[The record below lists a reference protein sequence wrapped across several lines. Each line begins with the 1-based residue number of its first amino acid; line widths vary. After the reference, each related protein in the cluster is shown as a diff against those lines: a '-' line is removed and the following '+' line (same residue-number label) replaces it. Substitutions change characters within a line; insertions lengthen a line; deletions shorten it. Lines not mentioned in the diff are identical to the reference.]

1 VRVPRLHVDIG
12 TDPAEALAPGAT
24 LTLAED
30 RAHYL
35 SRVLRRGRG
44 DALWVFDG
52 RGTRIDATVA
62 EVRKRDVLLQLGT
75 EVVRTPAPAHPVTLA
90 MALLKGDA
98 FDDVLRRATELGVDA
113 ILPLLAEHGEG
124 KLPDDPQRAA
134 RRQEQWRSITVSA
147 CEQCG
152 RDWVPTVL
160 PARTAVAWLGAAAD
174 HDMALALLLEPTAV
188 QGMADLVGRVGGPVT
203 LAIGP
208 EGGWSRHERQ
218 LALEHGVT
226 EIALGTPVLRAET
239 APVAALAM
247 LSLLRQLRLP

>member
-1 VRVPRLHVDIG
+1 
-12 TDPAEALAPGAT
+12 
-24 LTLAED
+24 
-30 RAHYL
+30 
-35 SRVLRRGRG
+35 
-44 DALWVFDG
+44 
-52 RGTRIDATVA
+52 
-62 EVRKRDVLLQLGT
+62 
-75 EVVRTPAPAHPVTLA
+75 
-90 MALLKGDA
+90 
-98 FDDVLRRATELGVDA
+98 
-113 ILPLLAEHGEG
+113 
-124 KLPDDPQRAA
+124 
-134 RRQEQWRSITVSA
+134 
-147 CEQCG
+147 
-152 RDWVPTVL
+152 VPTVL